1 MLVFADVLP
10 RPPVAPIVTLLEPVF
25 EALHAGP
32 LRATSAGYLPRS
44 LCVTVEERVFER
56 HGVLHLDGLRPVVT
70 SEARFPSLHLA
81 RSLAEYAG
89 LLRRRSGAFHLTRK
103 GRALY
108 EHHGMAGVHPALLR
122 AHATRLEWSSLDGW
136 PRVGVLQASFA
147 FSLLLLARYGRS
159 ERSTTFYAERWLR
172 AFPGADDAFV
182 GSGDGSDEAALAAFM
197 RCYETRVVERFM
209 ALFGLVAVTRR
220 RSHGAQPQGLWP
232 EAFVRASRLFADV
245 LAVRHG
251 A

>member
-1 MLVFADVLP
+1 
-10 RPPVAPIVTLLEPVF
+10 VAIESQ
-25 EALHAGP
+25 A
-32 LRATSAGYLPRS
+32 
-44 LCVTVEERVFER
+44 FER
-56 HGVLHLDGLRPVVT
+56 HGVLSLEGLRPVVT

-108 EHHGMAGVHPALLR
+108 QHHGMAGVYPALLR

-136 PRVGVLQASFA
+136 PRLGVLQASFA
-147 FSLLLLARYGRS
+147 FSLLLLARFGRS
-159 ERSTTFYAERWLR
+159 ERSAAFYAERWLR

-182 GSGDGSDEAALAAFM
+182 GVGDGSDAAALAAFT
-197 RCYETRVVERFM
+197 RCYEARVIERFM
-209 ALFGLVAVTRR
+209 ALFGLVEVTRR
-220 RSHGAQPQGLWP
+220 RRDGAWP
-232 EAFVRASRLFADV
+232 EAFVRASALFGDV

>member
-1 MLVFADVLP
+1 M
-10 RPPVAPIVTLLEPVF
+10 
-25 EALHAGP
+25 
-32 LRATSAGYLPRS
+32 
-44 LCVTVEERVFER
+44 
-56 HGVLHLDGLRPVVT
+56 RPVVT

-81 RSLAEYAG
+81 RSVAEYAG

-103 GRALY
+103 GRSLY
-108 EHHGMAGVHPALLR
+108 QHHGMAGVHPAVLR

-159 ERSTTFYAERWLR
+159 ERPAAFYAERWLR

-182 GSGDGSDEAALAAFM
+182 GSYDGSDEAALAAFM
-197 RCYETRVVERFM
+197 QCYEARVIERFM
-209 ALFGLVAVTRR
+209 AYFGLVEVTWRPR
-220 RSHGAQPQGLWP
+220 AGARP
-232 EAFVRASRLFADV
+232 EAFVRASQLFGDV
-245 LAVRHG
+245 VAVRHG

>member
-1 MLVFADVLP
+1 VLVFADVLP

-25 EALHAGP
+25 EAMLAGQ
-32 LRATSAGYLPRS
+32 LRATSAGYLPRALS
-44 LCVTVEERVFER
+44 VAIESQAFER
-56 HGVLHLDGLRPVVT
+56 HGVLSLEGLRPVVT

-108 EHHGMAGVHPALLR
+108 QHHGMAGVYPALLR

-136 PRVGVLQASFA
+136 PRLGVLQASFA
-147 FSLLLLARYGRS
+147 FSLLLLARFGRS
-159 ERSTTFYAERWLR
+159 ERSAAFYAERWLR

-182 GSGDGSDEAALAAFM
+182 GVGDGSDAAALAAFT
-197 RCYETRVVERFM
+197 RCYETRVIERFM
-209 ALFGLVAVTRR
+209 ALFGLVEVTRR
-220 RSHGAQPQGLWP
+220 RRDGAWP
-232 EAFVRASRLFADV
+232 EAFVRASALFGDV